1 MTSWTCLL
9 LTPDCF
15 RVLRTGGLSL
25 RVRPGGYSARQ
36 QALEP
41 GAQAGGPQQERAQ
54 QAEGGAG
61 GDEAEAPRADEGE
74 ARAAEVGGG
83 QAARGDQDEGGG
95 ARQTGTAGDSLQANL
110 VQTILILHIIK
121 LFVVVVVVV
130 ILLLVVGVD
139 LVLVL
144 LLPQQRVEQCP
155 RPAILGP
162 DSVGAGPEVQ
172 LLLQPVHCVRAQAG
186 GVRHQVTLTL
196 TRTWSNDNSLFQLQ
210 VQLQVKKL

>member
-1 MTSWTCLL
+1 MV
-9 LTPDCF
+9 CF

-41 GAQAGGPQQERAQ
+41 GSQAGGPQQERAQ

-74 ARAAEVGGG
+74 ARAAEAGGG
-83 QAARGDQDEGGG
+83 QEVGGDQDEGGG
-95 ARQTGTAGDSLQANL
+95 ARQTGAAGDYLQANL

-121 LFVVVVVVV
+121 LFVVVVVI
-130 ILLLVVGVD
+130 ILLLVVGLD

-155 RPAILGP
+155 RPAVLGP
-162 DSVGAGPEVQ
+162 DSVGPGPEV
-172 LLLQPVHCVRAQAG
+172 LLLII
-186 GVRHQVTLTL
+186 
-196 TRTWSNDNSLFQLQ
+196 NY
-210 VQLQVKKL
+210 